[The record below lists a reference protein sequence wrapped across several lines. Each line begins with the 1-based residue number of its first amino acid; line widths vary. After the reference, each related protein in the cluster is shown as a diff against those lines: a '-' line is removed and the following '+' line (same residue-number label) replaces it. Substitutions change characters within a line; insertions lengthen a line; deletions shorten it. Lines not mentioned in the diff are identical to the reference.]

1 MTGIHT
7 PSALEGIVVAD
18 ANTATLIA
26 RYSEAKR
33 QAEDAK
39 NRAEALRDS
48 IMDQME
54 AQNARKFSDELGEI
68 LVARTEVQTPLA
80 VDIPRLQREYAD
92 VFAVVVKPRSK
103 FYRLNL
109 PRLSRR

>member
-1 MTGIHT
+1 MTET
-7 PSALEGIVVAD
+7 QASALEGIVVAD
-18 ANTATLIA
+18 ATAATLIA

-39 NRAEALRDS
+39 NRADALRDT
-48 IMDQME
+48 ILETMT
-54 AQNARKFSDELGEI
+54 ALGARKLSDDLGEI
-68 LVARTEVQTPLA
+68 LIARTEVQTPLA
-80 VDIPRLQREYAD
+80 VDIPRLQREFPD
-92 VFAVVVKPRSK
+92 VFGVVVKPRSK

>member
-1 MTGIHT
+1 MSESIA
-7 PSALEGIVVAD
+7 SALEGIVVAD

-33 QAEDAK
+33 QADDAK
-39 NRAEALRDS
+39 ARVEKLRDS
-48 IMDQME
+48 INAQMD
-54 AQNARKFSDELGEI
+54 AQNARKFADDLGDI
-68 LVARTEVQTPLA
+68 LIARTEVTTPEA
-80 VDIPRLQREYAD
+80 VDIPRLKDRHPEAYAD
-92 VFAVVVKPRSK
+92 TVKPRSK